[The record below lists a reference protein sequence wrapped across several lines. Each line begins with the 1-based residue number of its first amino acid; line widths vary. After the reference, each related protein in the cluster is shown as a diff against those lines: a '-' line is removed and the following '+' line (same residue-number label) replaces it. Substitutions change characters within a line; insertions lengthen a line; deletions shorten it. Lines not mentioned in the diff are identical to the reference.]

1 MTKNTFLPKYP
12 IISILILLFCSTL
25 GLAQVTTILSPTQ
38 NNGGF
43 EQGSTGWSFQN
54 YASGVN
60 NWALG
65 SVPTTGYNG
74 ANCAYIS
81 NSTSFPYSHQYTT
94 TSNSYSKLYRDVVF
108 PTGTQNYTLRFKTL
122 VQGKNSSAQ
131 LYVYLVPSTEVL
143 NAGSLPSGAA
153 LATYSVLGTGW
164 LDKTI
169 PLDNALIGNTS
180 SAVTK
185 KLVFVWYNFSSATGT
200 QPPAAIDDITLDNCS
215 SPSSISAVSGYN
227 QLSLGWTSP
236 DTNWNIRYKISTA
249 STWTTVNAPSNPFTL
264 TNLTPSA
271 QYTIQIQNAVLPCS
285 DWSSEFTAITTPINN
300 NCSDATLIDAQDDV
314 NSLVMVVANFTGAT
328 LTGPAPV
335 CNYTFPSNSGNLWFR
350 FTANATKYILD
361 GNAYLKAELYAG
373 ADCNSL
379 VYLYCKNGV
388 SYLDNLVVGT
398 QYYLKLIDTNIQNPL
413 FSSNQMNFRLVK
425 CPTAPD
431 NDLCEN
437 AIPWAGSM
445 IQGQLVG
452 ANTEHPELPYN
463 ASSSPISV
471 LGDIWYSFV
480 ATENYAS
487 VVAAPIGTITD
498 SSHTLYVDLYTGG
511 CSSLT
516 FFSALGQFDSFSG
529 GSTKDTPLLQIGQT
543 YYVRIYNQSV
553 TKSWP
558 LNFNIIPRPSPV
570 NDLCSTPTNIT
581 LDTDGET
588 QFISSYTTYATA
600 STGVP
605 STCTLSGTKDIWY
618 QFTAGATAYLISASY
633 MTNTYSGNCGSF
645 TQIGCGTSYVIGN
658 LTVGQVYFIRVY
670 SNQTITIREFY
681 AADECGASTVLIP
694 AVNPNFTYSSTLNA
708 TAGTLPTTCIA
719 NNKDVWFRFTATSIK
734 NKISLLNAYAT
745 TGNEAVALTI
755 YSGDCSNLTAMGC
768 TSFLNNSNL
777 DVILSNYVI
786 GQTYYLKVTRASS
799 TYFGIKVIP
808 IETQPNNEIATAIAF
823 TPDEPG
829 ICTLISGSTAGAD
842 ASATIPVNCSGS
854 TNYTDVWYS
863 FVATSTAYTIT
874 YNTGGYHSFT
884 LYKVNPDTTLTLF
897 NCLSGPLSGFEIGAT
912 YYLRVGSASETYSQV
927 FTFCFS
933 TIIDTPNNDECVNA
947 ITVPVASTMTCSD
960 STTGLLTQATF
971 NSINLLTGNC
981 SNTNK
986 DLWYQFTATS
996 TKLLFNNTGNASK
1009 SIRYN
1014 LLQGSCT
1021 ALTCLSTNSIYG
1033 NDTDILSSLTIGTI
1047 YYLRISYVND
1057 DSVSFCLSTA
1067 PVIENDLCQ
1076 NAITL
1081 LPAADLSCT
1090 PIRNYNCSDPSLSLN
1105 VTGCTPS
1112 IPLYLYN
1119 SSSTANYG
1127 DAWYKFTATS
1137 TEHVLTFVSGT
1148 GYVQLFEGSCT
1159 GFSCHNSFN
1168 NSNTNAPKDNLF
1180 SQLTVGQTYYVR
1192 ILSKNYVP
1200 DFHYY
1205 DICLKTPTSIPSND
1219 EYSNAMVLVPTSDL
1233 VACNSV
1239 TNTFNRATNSSSVQT
1254 PSCINS
1260 NNPRDVWFQFTA
1272 TSTHHQLQIHL
1283 TNPQALVLSFF
1294 TSLYSSVNG
1303 VVNQEV
1309 SCYTPFDNISNLDV
1323 SLGGAD
1329 YNSNYF
1335 YTLMLQ
1341 NYYNLTVGATYYIRM
1356 YPYVDQPQYDYSL
1369 VNSYEVCLK
1378 TLPEIPANST
1388 YATAQPLT
1396 VSPYDNLQYVSGYA
1410 TRSAYHVTE
1419 PYNSTTN
1426 PCGELG
1432 AFAYPSN
1439 QASNV
1444 WYKFTAQQTTEALHV
1459 NNNANVVYPLTTF
1472 YTFQKYTLYA
1482 ALYELNNSVMETK
1495 QCYADT
1501 STNLVFTNLEIGK
1514 EYYLKM
1520 MYRQIL
1526 FQTDFLFDVC
1536 VANTTELGQNSLEQH
1551 SFTVYPNPVQGVLTL
1566 ANPNQVDL
1574 YTIHLYNLLGQL
1586 VLEKT
1591 VNSSTDVSLD
1601 LSIYQKGAYLLKV
1614 KSEEG
1619 EQWYRI
1625 LKE

>member
-1 MTKNTFLPKYP
+1 MTKNTFLPKFRN
-12 IISILILLFCSTL
+12 IHILLILLCSTL
-25 GLAQVTTILSPTQ
+25 GLAQVTTILSPSQ

-65 SVPTTGYNG
+65 SVPTTGYSG

-108 PTGTQNYTLRFKTL
+108 PAGTQNYTLRFKTL
-122 VQGKNSSAQ
+122 VQGKVSAAQ
-131 LYVYLVPSTEVL
+131 LHVYLVPSTEVL
-143 NAGSLPSGAA
+143 NAGSLPSGTA
-153 LATYSVLGTGW
+153 LAIYSALGTGW
-164 LDKTI
+164 VDKTI
-169 PLDNALIGNTS
+169 TIDNASIGNTS

-185 KLVFVWYNFSSATGT
+185 KLVFVWYNYSSATGT

-249 STWTTVNAPSNPFTL
+249 STWTTVNAPTNPFIL
-264 TNLTPSA
+264 NNLTEST
-271 QYTIQIQNAVLPCS
+271 QYTVQVQNASLPCS
-285 DWSSEFTAITTPINN
+285 DWSSEFTIITTPINN
-300 NCSDATLIDAQDDV
+300 TCADATLIDAQDDV

-335 CNYTFPSNSGNLWFR
+335 CNYTFPSTSGNLWFR

-361 GNAYLKAELYAG
+361 ANTNLKAELYSG
-373 ADCNSL
+373 VDCNSL

-388 SYLDNLVVGT
+388 SYLDNLTVGN
-398 QYYLKLIDTNIQNPL
+398 QYYLKLIDANIQNTL
-413 FSSNQMNFRLVK
+413 YSSNQMNFRLVK
-425 CPTAPD
+425 CPAAPV

-452 ANTEHPELPYN
+452 SNNEHPELAYYIN
-463 ASSSPISV
+463 SSPYAI

-487 VVAAPIGTITD
+487 VVAAPIGTLTD
-498 SSHTLYVDLYTGG
+498 SSHTLYADMYTGT
-511 CSSLT
+511 CSSLNYFT
-516 FFSALGQFDSFSG
+516 YLGQYDSYSG

-543 YYVRIYNQSV
+543 YYVRIYNPSV

-558 LNFNIIPRPSPV
+558 LNFNIIPRPSPA
-570 NDLCSTPTNIT
+570 NDLCSSPTPIT

-588 QFISSYTTYATA
+588 QFTTSYTTYATP

-618 QFTAGATAYLISASY
+618 QFTAGASAYLISSTS
-633 MTNTYSGNCGSF
+633 MTNTYSGSCGSF
-645 TQIGCGTSYVIGN
+645 TQIGCGSTYTISN
-658 LTVGQVYFIRVY
+658 LTIGQVYYIRVY
-670 SNQTITIREFY
+670 YNQTITIREFN
-681 AADECGASTVLIP
+681 AADECANSIVLTP
-694 AVNPNFTYSSTLNA
+694 AVNPNFTYSSTVNA
-708 TAGTLPTTCIA
+708 TASTLPTTCIA
-719 NNKDVWFRFTATSIK
+719 NNKDVWFQFTATSTK
-734 NKISLLNAYAT
+734 NKITLLNAYAT
-745 TGNEAVALTI
+745 TVNEAVAITI

-768 TSFLNNSNL
+768 TSFLNNSIL

-786 GQTYYLKVTRASS
+786 GQTYYIKVTRASS

-808 IETQPNNEIATAIAF
+808 IETQPNNEVVTAIAF

-829 ICTLISGSTAGAD
+829 TCTLISGSTAGAD
-842 ASATIPVNCSGS
+842 ASASIPVDCGGY

-863 FVATSTAYTIT
+863 FVATTTAYNIT
-874 YNTGGYHSFT
+874 YNTGGYHGFT
-884 LYKVNPDTTLTLF
+884 LYKVTAGNTLTLF
-897 NCLSGPLSGFEIGAT
+897 SCSSGPLSGFEIGAT
-912 YYLRVGSASETYSQV
+912 YYLRVGSSSDTYIQT
-927 FTFCFS
+927 FTFCLS
-933 TIIDTPNNDECVNA
+933 KIIDTPSNDECVNA
-947 ITVPVASTMTCSD
+947 ITVPVASTMTCTN

-971 NSINLLTGNC
+971 NGLFPFTGNC

-996 TKLLFNNTGNASK
+996 TKLLFNNTGTIYK
-1009 SIRYN
+1009 SIRYT
-1014 LLQGSCT
+1014 LFQGNCG
-1021 ALTCLSTNSIYG
+1021 ALTCMYSNSLYS
-1033 NDTDILSSLTIGTI
+1033 NDTAILSSLTIGTT
-1047 YYLRISYVND
+1047 YYIRISYVND
-1057 DSVSFCLSTA
+1057 DTVSFCLSTA
-1067 PVIENDLCQ
+1067 PVIANDLCQ

-1081 LPAADLSCT
+1081 VPSSDLSCT
-1090 PIRNYNCSDPSLSLN
+1090 PVRNYNSTDPSLSLT

-1119 SSSTANYG
+1119 ASNPTNYG

-1137 TEHVLTFVSGT
+1137 TEHVLTFVSGSA
-1148 GYVQLFEGSCT
+1148 YVQLFEGNCT

-1168 NSNTNAPKDNLF
+1168 NSNVNTPTDNLF
-1180 SQLTVGQTYYVR
+1180 TQLIIGQTYYIR
-1192 ILSKNYVP
+1192 IISKNYNP
-1200 DFHYY
+1200 AFTYY
-1205 DICLKTPTSIPSND
+1205 DICLKTPTSLPSND
-1219 EYSNAMVLVPTSDL
+1219 EYSNAMVLVPSSDL
-1233 VACNSV
+1233 VQCNSV
-1239 TNTFNRATNSSSVQT
+1239 TNTFNRATYSSGIQT
-1254 PSCINS
+1254 PSCVNS

-1283 TNPQALVLSFF
+1283 TNPQALMLSFF

-1323 SLGGAD
+1323 SLGGTD

-1378 TLPEIPANST
+1378 TLPEIPVNSS
-1388 YATAQPLT
+1388 YATAQSLT

-1432 AFAYPSN
+1432 AFVYPSN
-1439 QASNV
+1439 QATNV

-1459 NNNANVVYPLTTF
+1459 INNANVIYPLDTF
-1472 YTFQKYTLYA
+1472 YSFEKYPLYA
-1482 ALYELNNSVMETK
+1482 ALYELNSSVMETK

-1501 STNLVFTNLEIGK
+1501 ANGIVFTNLEIGK
-1514 EYYLKM
+1514 EYYIKL
-1520 MYRQIL
+1520 MYRQVL
-1526 FQTDFLFDVC
+1526 YQTDFLFDVC
-1536 VANTTELGQNSLEQH
+1536 IANTTALGQNSLETH
-1551 SFTVYPNPVQGVLTL
+1551 SLTVYPNPVQEVLTI
-1566 ANPNQVDL
+1566 ANPNQIAISRIL
-1574 YTIHLYNLLGQL
+1574 LYNVLGQL
-1586 VLEKT
+1586 VLEKK
-1591 VNSSTDVSLD
+1591 VDSSTDLQLD
-1601 LSIYQKGAYLLKV
+1601 LSKFQKGAYLLHV

-1619 EQWYRI
+1619 EQRYSI